1 MSLNF
6 DINNLVTIATCI
18 ISGFFGYR
26 VSKFSLKSPLK
37 TKTLEKQSYYV
48 YLPLFKKMEKNLYKS
63 ISPETA
69 LEYIDF
75 FNNLKLKHYELI
87 DGNLINVFQIFQ
99 KTTNK
104 NSVSYIAYESVCQKI
119 DKLFDSTRRSLFLPT
134 RSLSYKINN
143 RQFPKTYQNIFKVI
157 CSSLLDI
164 SIFTTV
170 IIASYGII
178 SIVQAFFNWIISIF

>member
-18 ISGFFGYR
+18 ISGFFGYK

-37 TKTLEKQSYYV
+37 TKTLEKQLYYV
-48 YLPLFKKMEKNLYKS
+48 YLPLFKKMEKNLYKL

-75 FNNLKLKHYELI
+75 FNDLKLKHYELI

-104 NSVSYIAYESVCQKI
+104 NSVSYISYESVCQKI

>member
-37 TKTLEKQSYYV
+37 TKTLEKQLYYV

>member
-18 ISGFFGYR
+18 ISGFFGYK
-26 VSKFSLKSPLK
+26 VSKFSLKSHLK
-37 TKTLEKQSYYV
+37 TKTLEKQLYYV

-75 FNNLKLKHYELI
+75 FNDLKLKHYELI

>member
-1 MSLNF
+1 
-6 DINNLVTIATCI
+6 
-18 ISGFFGYR
+18 
-26 VSKFSLKSPLK
+26 
-37 TKTLEKQSYYV
+37 
-48 YLPLFKKMEKNLYKS
+48 MEKNLYKL

-75 FNNLKLKHYELI
+75 FNDLKLKHYELI

>member
-18 ISGFFGYR
+18 ISGFFGYK

-37 TKTLEKQSYYV
+37 TKTLEKQLYYV

-75 FNNLKLKHYELI
+75 FNDLKLKHYELI

-164 SIFTTV
+164 SIFTTG

>member
-18 ISGFFGYR
+18 ISGFFGYK

-37 TKTLEKQSYYV
+37 TKTLEKQLYYV

-75 FNNLKLKHYELI
+75 FNDLKLKHYELI